1 MNVNIERLPIL
12 RIATIRAYG
21 PYEKS
26 GPEAWQMLT
35 PWIARHNIM
44 SSRTLFLG
52 LCHDDPNITDPARIR
67 YDAAVTVPDDFTPD
81 DFVYTKTI
89 PSCEYA
95 VTVHKGPYV
104 TLAHVW
110 ASLFWD
116 WLPASSR
123 IPAEGPRIEQ
133 YLSDPYLDTEE
144 DLVTRLYLPLTT
156 I

>member
-1 MNVNIERLPIL
+1 MNVKIERLPTL
-12 RIATIRAYG
+12 RIATVRAYG

-35 PWIARHNIM
+35 PWIARHSILSAKTM
-44 SSRTLFLG
+44 FLG
-52 LCHDDPNITDPARIR
+52 FCHDDPNITSPGRIR
-67 YDAAVTVPDDFTPD
+67 YDAAVTLPEGFIPD
-81 DFVYTKTI
+81 DFVHTREI
-89 PSCEYA
+89 ASSEYA
-95 VTVHKGPYV
+95 VTIHKGPYV
-104 TLAHVW
+104 TLSHVW

-123 IPAEGPRIEQ
+123 RPADAPLMEQ
-133 YLSDPYLDTEE
+133 YLSDPYLDSEE